1 MYKKIFKQVSIA
13 ITVLTSV
20 QVTAGVSD
28 LETAEK
34 YRLQFDS
41 AYIQSE
47 VNLYENEQL
56 KKTRLFDIY
65 KTTENRSLV
74 IFKSPADAGQKVL
87 MKAENFW
94 MFMPKSRRPI
104 RITPMQ
110 KLLGEASLGD
120 VANLGWSKQYQ
131 IKSEKFVDGAIHI
144 ELIAKKGNASYQ
156 KVSLQIA
163 ENDNF
168 PIKADLYLRSG
179 MLSKTATFGRGV
191 INGIPA
197 VTEMVLIDRMR
208 PKNKTVIKY
217 LSVVEKMIPDRAFN
231 PQILVRNDLEKLLA
245 E

>member
-1 MYKKIFKQVSIA
+1 MYKKIFKQVVTA
-13 ITVLTSV
+13 VTVLISV
-20 QVTAGVSD
+20 NVQADVAD
-28 LETAEK
+28 LQTAEK

-47 VNLYENEQL
+47 VNLYVNDKL
-56 KKTRLFDIY
+56 KKTRLYDIY

-87 MKAENFW
+87 MKAEDFW
-94 MFMPKSRRPI
+94 MFMPRSRRPI

-120 VANLGWSKQYQ
+120 VANLGWSENYQ
-131 IKSEKFVDGAIHI
+131 IRAETIIDGVIHF

-156 KVSLQIA
+156 KVNLQVA
-163 ENDNF
+163 AKDNF

-179 MLSKTATFGRGV
+179 MLSKTATFGRGE

-197 VTEMVLIDRMR
+197 VTEMVLLDRMR

-217 LSVVEKMIPDRAFN
+217 LSVEEKKIPDRAFN